1 MLYKSYL
8 SMAVTGGVLKWLA
21 VVLTLL
27 VFSPIQSIGE
37 ESNAPEI
44 YFSDFEEAS
53 ADYKIDPYLL
63 YALALLESGRYFHG
77 LSFPYPW
84 SLNYRGRAYF
94 YKSKEDAAK
103 ALKEFLAL
111 PGIVK
116 PDVGFC
122 QVSIRYHHK
131 RVSSPYELLDP
142 LTNLRV
148 GASILREAID
158 STPDFV
164 LGVGRY
170 HTWSDRKAAIR
181 YGKKVLAYAGR
192 IKTWHREKLRE

>member
-1 MLYKSYL
+1 
-8 SMAVTGGVLKWLA
+8 MAVVF
-21 VVLTLL
+21 TLL
-27 VFSPIQSIGE
+27 IFSSTHAVGE
-37 ESNAPEI
+37 ESGAPEI
-44 YFSDFEEAS
+44 YFSDFKEAS

-84 SLNYRGRAYF
+84 SINYRGRAYF

-103 ALKEFLAL
+103 ALKEFLML
-111 PGIVK
+111 PGRVK

-122 QVSIRYHHK
+122 QISIRYHGK

-170 HTWSDRKAAIR
+170 HTWSNKEAAIR

-192 IKTWHREKLRE
+192 IKTWHKESLKK